1 MRVKKIFSFILI
13 ICFVLTSF
21 FLGYGFSVKDN
32 PLFQK
37 ALSYYKDEDYEE
49 WIWIPPGFA
58 HGNYFL
64 EPTKIEYFCTGSYN
78 PNCEAGINP
87 LDKDIK
93 WINKSDMHC

>member
-1 MRVKKIFSFILI
+1 MRAKKIFSFILI

-49 WIWIPPGFA
+49 ALVIFQKLYKQNPSTLVSFYLGLVWKQIGEYDKAKKF
-58 HGNYFL
+58 FL
-64 EPTKIEYFCTGSYN
+64 EAI
-78 PNCEAGINP
+78 
-87 LDKDIK
+87 D
-93 WINKSDMHC
+93 